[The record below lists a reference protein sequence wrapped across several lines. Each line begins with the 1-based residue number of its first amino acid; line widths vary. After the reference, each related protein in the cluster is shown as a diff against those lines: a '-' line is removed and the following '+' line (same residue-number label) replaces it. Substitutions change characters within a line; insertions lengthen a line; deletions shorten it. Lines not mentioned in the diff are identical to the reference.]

1 MKVSR
6 VSRLFPR
13 YGWAVLAFTLAVV
26 LWGAYVRA
34 TGAGA
39 GCGNHW
45 PLCNG
50 EVMPRDPAVK
60 TLIEFTHRVMSG
72 LDGFLILFLVL
83 WAFRAYAPRHLARRA
98 AALSFGFVVTEALIG
113 AALVKLE
120 HVAQNASVGRAW
132 SLSGHLINTLALLA
146 CLALT
151 ARWGADVAGA
161 ADSRSGR
168 RTRRQA
174 QAPVPLGGH
183 KVWAASP
190 GLLLFVLT
198 GISGAIAALGD
209 TLFPAASLAAG
220 FRQDF
225 DPTANVFLRLRWF
238 HPFLAVIAA
247 AFLSFYA
254 MRVEAHLPAAKP
266 YARRLLALVGLQIG
280 AGVFNLVLLA
290 PVWMQLVHLLLAD
303 LVWIAVV
310 LLAACALQERGA
322 AADLSIDEM
331 APGIAGVGRAGPR

>member
-1 MKVSR
+1 VSKSFVR
-6 VSRLFPR
+6 FA
-13 YGWAVLAFTLAVV
+13 WAVLAITLAVV

-50 EVMPRDPAVK
+50 EVVPRSPAVK

-72 LDGFLILFLVL
+72 LDGVLIFCLML
-83 WAFRAYAPRHLARRA
+83 WALRAYPRRHPARLAA
-98 AALSFGFVVTEALIG
+98 VLSFVFVVSEALIG

-120 HVAQNASVGRAW
+120 HVAQNASAGRAW

-151 ARWGADVAGA
+151 AQWGAASA
-161 ADSRSGR
+161 AEADGRSARLRFRGN
-168 RTRRQA
+168 A
-174 QAPVPLGGH
+174 WMV
-183 KVWAASP
+183 SP

-225 DPTANVFLRLRWF
+225 DVAANLFLRLRWF
-238 HPFLAVIAA
+238 HPFFALMAAGWLA
-247 AFLSFYA
+247 FYA
-254 MRVEAHLPAAKP
+254 IRVKARLPGAEP
-266 YARRLLALVGLQIG
+266 HARTLLGLVGLQIG
-280 AGVFNLVLLA
+280 AGALNLLLLA
-290 PVWMQLVHLLLAD
+290 PVWMQILHLLFAD
-303 LVWIAVV
+303 LLWISVV
-310 LLAACALQERGA
+310 LFAACALQESGA
-322 AADLSIDEM
+322 AADLSMDEM
-331 APGIAGVGRAGPR
+331 APGIARLGRAGTR

>member
-1 MKVSR
+1 VSKG
-6 VSRLFPR
+6 FPR
-13 YGWAVLAFTLAVV
+13 FAWAVLAFTLAVV

-50 EVMPRDPAVK
+50 EVVPRDPVVK
-60 TLIEFTHRVMSG
+60 TLIEFTHRAMSG
-72 LDGFLILFLVL
+72 LDGILIFLVML
-83 WAFRAYAPRHLARRA
+83 WAFRAYPPRHLARRG

-132 SLSGHLINTLALLA
+132 SLSCHLMNTLALLA

-151 ARWGADVAGA
+151 AFWSTADTSEDAQP
-161 ADSRSGR
+161 SRQ
-168 RTRRQA
+168 QA
-174 QAPVPLGGH
+174 RAPVPAR
-183 KVWAASP
+183 WAASS

-225 DPTANVFLRLRWF
+225 DPAASIFLRLRWF

-247 AFLSFYA
+247 AFLSLYA
-254 MRVEAHLPAAKP
+254 ARVAARVPAAKP
-266 YARRLLALVGLQIG
+266 YAGRFVALVGLQIA
-280 AGVFNLVLLA
+280 AGVLNLVLLA
-290 PVWMQLVHLLLAD
+290 PVWMQIVHLLLAD
-303 LVWIAVV
+303 LIWIAVV
-310 LLAACALQERGA
+310 LLAAEVLRELPA
-322 AADLSIDEM
+322 AGLREA
-331 APGIAGVGRAGPR
+331 APAQFSGLGVGSGEDRHV